1 MVGGPSK
8 IHGHVVITNSGHV
21 SAQLPAGKA
30 RILTRTTSRFLYW
43 FIGRALL
50 AMACVVAAGATPSLA
65 AGRLALVIGNG
76 AYQAAP
82 HLENPAN
89 DAADLAKAL
98 RAIGFDV
105 IERRDATREDM
116 AGAVRDFAERIGTA
130 DTALFFYAGH
140 GLQMNGENYLLPV
153 DAKIE
158 SQADVRF
165 NTINLTDIQQEMEGG
180 GRANIIILDA
190 CRNNPFVDK
199 LAKTGRGGGERGLG
213 RIEASGV
220 GSLVVFST
228 QPNNVALDG
237 AGRNS
242 PFAAALIKYVGLPG
256 LEVRQM
262 ISKVRGDVLA
272 ATSQKQVPWDN
283 SSLTGDV
290 YLAGPPPQADAA
302 TAATPVAASTPVVV
316 AAAPTPQPSTAP
328 RDAAPPPA
336 PTPTGALAA
345 LSPEAAECDKLAA
358 PLPRFAGP
366 DAIKKSRLPVD
377 WSRALVVCT
386 AAQAQN
392 PGDARFEYELGITQY
407 NLKDY
412 LEALHHLTIAADAGL
427 AEAQNQL
434 GFMFVTGTGTVKDTH
449 RAFEY
454 FQKAAN
460 AGLGGGMGN
469 LGSMYANGFGVK
481 EDDAMALALYE
492 KAIEAGNPFALSQIA
507 VMYYNGKGTPV
518 DYNAAEQYFQQA
530 ADLNDGYAMKFLA
543 VMYERGLLGPADPA
557 QAAQLRLR
565 AAQDDP
571 TSQTPDVPLP
581 KVIPR
586 PQAHRAPARRIFYY
600 RYRLNNCWPLC

>member
-1 MVGGPSK
+1 MSDAHRHAAKPLRSSALR
-8 IHGHVVITNSGHV
+8 GHSLII
-21 SAQLPAGKA
+21 LA
-30 RILTRTTSRFLYW
+30 RR
-43 FIGRALL
+43 LL
-50 AMACVVAAGATPSLA
+50 AIALILCAIATPSLA
-65 AGRLALVIGNG
+65 GGRVALVIGNG

-82 HLENPAN
+82 QLENPAN
-89 DAADLAKAL
+89 DAADVAKAL

-105 IERRDATREDM
+105 IEKGDATREDM
-116 AGAVRDFAERIGTA
+116 AGAVRDFAQKIGTA
-130 DTALFFYAGH
+130 DTALFYYGGH

-158 SQADVRF
+158 TQADVRF
-165 NTINLTDIQQEMEGG
+165 NTIDLSDIQQEMDGG

-220 GSLVVFST
+220 GALVVFST

-242 PFAAALIKYVGLPG
+242 PFAAALVKYVAVPG

-262 ISKVRGDVLA
+262 LSKVRGDVLA

-290 YLAGPPPQADAA
+290 FLAGASQQTADAA
-302 TAATPVAASTPVVV
+302 APA
-316 AAAPTPQPSTAP
+316 AAAPAVVAQAPAPQPSAAP
-328 RDAAPPPA
+328 RDASPA
-336 PTPTGALAA
+336 PAPSPAPTGALAA
-345 LSPEAAECDKLAA
+345 LSPEAKECDAIAA

-366 DAIKKSRLPVD
+366 DAIKKSKLPKD
-377 WSRALVVCT
+377 WARALIVCT
-386 AAQAQN
+386 AAQAQS
-392 PGDARFEYELGITQY
+392 PGDPRSEYELGITQY
-407 NLKDY
+407 WLKDY
-412 LEALHHLTIAADAGL
+412 LEAVHHLTAAADAGL
-427 AEAQNQL
+427 AEAQSQL
-434 GFMFVTGTGTVKDTH
+434 GYMFVTGTGVVKDMH
-449 RAFEY
+449 RALDY

-460 AGLGGGMGN
+460 AGLGSGMGN
-469 LGSMYANGFGVK
+469 LGSMYASGFGVK

-492 KAIEAGNPFALSQIA
+492 KAIEAGDPFALSQIA
-507 VMYYNGKGTPV
+507 VMYFDGKGTPV

-543 VMYERGLLGPADPA
+543 IMYERGLLGPADLA

-565 AAQDDP
+565 AAEEDP
-571 TSQTPDVPLP
+571 TSETPNVPLP

-586 PQAHRAPARRIFYY
+586 PQAHRATGRRIIFY

>member
-1 MVGGPSK
+1 M
-8 IHGHVVITNSGHV
+8 GHVV
-21 SAQLPAGKA
+21 AQRTLLEGKSKILPQ
-30 RILTRTTSRFLYW
+30 TTSHCLPWLIVRTVLALAW
-43 FIGRALL
+43 ALL
-50 AMACVVAAGATPSLA
+50 AGATPSLA
-65 AGRLALVIGNG
+65 GGRLALVIGNG

-82 HLENPAN
+82 QLENPAN
-89 DAADLAKAL
+89 DAADIATAL
-98 RAIGFDV
+98 RSIGFDV
-105 IERRDATREDM
+105 IERRDATREAM

-158 SQADVRF
+158 TQADVRF
-165 NTINLTDIQQEMEGG
+165 NTIDLTDIQQEMDGG

-199 LAKTGRGGGERGLG
+199 LAKSGRGGGERGLG

-242 PFAAALIKYVGLPG
+242 PFASALIKYVAVPG

-290 YLAGPPPQADAA
+290 YLAGPPPQAEAAA
-302 TAATPVAASTPVVV
+302 TAAATPAVV
-316 AAAPTPQPSTAP
+316 AQAPTPQASIAP
-328 RDAAPPPA
+328 RDAAPPPS

-366 DAIKKSRLPVD
+366 DAIKKSKLPID

-392 PGDARFEYELGITQY
+392 PGDPRFEYELGIAQF

-434 GFMFVTGTGTVKDTH
+434 GFMFVTGTGTVKDSH
-449 RAFEY
+449 RAFDY

-460 AGLGGGMGN
+460 AGLGGAIGN

-543 VMYERGLLGPADPA
+543 VMYERGLLGPADPG

-565 AAQDDP
+565 AAQEDP

-581 KVIPR
+581 KVVQR